1 MKQGGADFNHQTTV
15 SLSLLGQRRLN
26 SSMAASMSS
35 GISLCMERRESP
47 ASLSVLIADLK
58 EDFVRLSTLNDLS
71 AEQVVTGKVQ
81 RMLIST
87 FMF

>member
-1 MKQGGADFNHQTTV
+1 
-15 SLSLLGQRRLN
+15 
-26 SSMAASMSS
+26 
-35 GISLCMERRESP
+35 MERRESP